1 MRGEQTP
8 RLREA
13 LEDDIVAGR
22 LKPGQRLD
30 EVGLAERFGVSR
42 TPIREALIQLS
53 ASGLVEIR
61 PRRGAFVVL
70 LGPREL
76 IESFELM
83 AEIEAACGRLAVQRM
98 GPSDRDAIAATHE
111 ACRMAVAMGNEE
123 DYYPANARFHAA
135 IYAATGNRVLAGE
148 ALKLQRGLQP
158 YRRLQLKVPRRV
170 EASFAEHQ
178 GPCRRAG
185 RTLHD
190 PSGGAPGRI
199 GGSGG
204 GRLTPSGPSAPC
216 ESRAHSCGLAVAAR
230 APARPDRAFGRN
242 GGRRP
247 IPCCRAASHPIK
259 EPGSCATHP

>member
-1 MRGEQTP
+1 MQEFATCIGIACKASSWGAEAGNRHVRGEQTP

-42 TPIREALIQLS
+42 TPIREALIQLA

-98 GPSDRDAIAATHE
+98 GTADRDAILLAHE
-111 ACRMAVAMGNEE
+111 TCRAAVAAGDEAA
-123 DYYPANARFHAA
+123 YYPANARFHAA

-148 ALKLQRGLQP
+148 ALRLQRGLQP

-170 EASFAEHQ
+170 EASFAEHEGIVEALLAGN
-178 GPCRRAG
+178 GPLA
-185 RTLHD
+185 
-190 PSGGAPGRI
+190 AE
-199 GGSGG
+199 
-204 GRLTPSGPSAPC
+204 RL
-216 ESRAHSCGLAVAAR
+216 RAHVLVQGERFMTLLAALQAE
-230 APARPDRAFGRN
+230 AEALEEAG
-242 GGRRP
+242 
-247 IPCCRAASHPIK
+247 
-259 EPGSCATHP
+259 